1 MVREALAPPTI
12 LDMEE
17 FRRYWEPEGWQLLI
31 IGPTATWRQEWG
43 EYEAIRDI
51 VQNALDEAEA
61 YTWGYDDRGLLISDQ
76 GRGVAVADFLLGPP
90 KLKPPHA
97 RGKFGEGMKIAS
109 LALLRK
115 AYSVKVNTLG
125 REIWMIFLKQ
135 KVDGMANTLAALW
148 RPNGRPTGTE
158 FHIIGYFGSAFEDRF
173 AVNIPR
179 HHILH
184 EGPSPL
190 YEPIRR
196 FNQLIA
202 SPPGRIYA
210 RDIYLKDIDS
220 PWSYNLWGFEMAPD
234 RHGPKS
240 EQDMY
245 SDMGRLWCTC
255 SNVDLLTRFLG
266 MVQVQVPPEEVTFE
280 SLNVNMTWD
289 MGREPV
295 TDKFFEDFIVDNGS
309 AWRTAWSLKF
319 GDNAVLR
326 TTERWDG
333 TVKHLG
339 YRPIEVSYRVQS
351 ALAKA
356 IKTDAALVKES
367 QERLRDAQVVPDQR
381 LTSRQLSHL
390 NLARRI
396 ADNVI
401 PFRKVAG
408 VHAAIIPPAS
418 DRTRTAGLYGRT
430 TQEVFIASDQL
441 ERARTTVDTVIH
453 EIAHHTSGAE
463 DGEERHNAEMTKIA
477 ARVVEET
484 AKRTFDDQL
493 KEAVW

>member
-1 MVREALAPPTI
+1 MAREVLAPPTI

-17 FRRYWEPEGWQLLI
+17 FRRSWEPEGWQLLI

-43 EYEAIRDI
+43 EWEAIRDI
-51 VQNALDEAEA
+51 VQNSLDEAEA
-61 YTWGYDDRGLLISDQ
+61 YRWGYDDRGLWISDQ
-76 GRGVAVADFLLGPP
+76 GKGVAVADFLLGPP

-115 AYSVKVNTLG
+115 GYPVKVDTVG
-125 REIWMIFLKQ
+125 REIWMVFFKQ
-135 KVDGMANTLAALW
+135 KVDGVADTLAAMW
-148 RPNGRPTGTE
+148 RLNGRPVGTT

-173 AVNIPR
+173 VVNIPR
-179 HHILH
+179 RQILH

-190 YEPIRR
+190 HEPIRR
-196 FNQLIA
+196 FNQLIG

-240 EQDMY
+240 EEDMY
-245 SDMGRLWCTC
+245 ADMGRLWATCT
-255 SNVDLLTRFLG
+255 NVDLLTRFLG
-266 MVQVQVPPEEVTFE
+266 MVRHPPEESTFE
-280 SLNVNMTWD
+280 SLQINMDSWS

-295 TDKFFEDFIVDNGS
+295 TGKEFADFIAEQGS
-309 AWRTAWSLKF
+309 AWRRAWESKF
-319 GDNAVLR
+319 GEDAVLR
-326 TTERWDG
+326 TMERWDG

-339 YRPIEVSYRVQS
+339 YRPIEVTYRVQS

-356 IKTDAALVKES
+356 IKTDAALVRES
-367 QERLRDAQVVPDQR
+367 QERLREVQVILDER
-381 LTSRQLSHL
+381 LTQRQLAHL

-396 ADNVI
+396 ADKVI

-418 DRTRTAGLYGRT
+418 DRMRTAGLYGRI
-430 TQEVFIASDQL
+430 TQEIFIGSDQL
-441 ERARTTVDTVIH
+441 EHARWTVDTVIH

-463 DGEERHNAEMTKIA
+463 DGEESHNAEMTRVA

-484 AKRTFDDQL
+484 AKGTFDEQL